1 MTSNIAKNGK
11 KSIIAD
17 LCNTLDKKLENIK
30 EESGEGLPYGY
41 LTKHIDSI
49 RVVCPS
55 ITRHDV
61 NNEFRRRA
69 KRGNKLIS
77 AAIEPATTVENQVL
91 TVATETALVHHNN
104 LPRKTGGRP
113 IGSTCAQKKIEEEAL
128 ATVKN
133 EIGVI
138 LQDEKKAAGKKNL
151 KRGRLSVII
160 QETKERHGVPDDVVI
175 SIDMIRQR
183 QKRRVECSQVR
194 GLKSPLLSIEPQLIK
209 ILIQMAEIRQCLTP
223 SEALHRRRCS

>member
-1 MTSNIAKNGK
+1 MTSNIAKNAK
-11 KSIIAD
+11 KAIIAD
-17 LCNTLDKKLENIK
+17 LCNILDKKLDKIK
-30 EESGEGLPYGY
+30 TEGGDSLPYGY
-41 LTKHIDSI
+41 LKEHIESV
-49 RVVCPS
+49 RAVCPS
-55 ITRHDV
+55 ITHHDV

-69 KRGNKLIS
+69 KRGNELIS

-138 LQDEKKAAGKKNL
+138 LRDEKKAAGKK
-151 KRGRLSVII
+151 S
-160 QETKERHGVPDDVVI
+160 
-175 SIDMIRQR
+175 
-183 QKRRVECSQVR
+183 
-194 GLKSPLLSIEPQLIK
+194 
-209 ILIQMAEIRQCLTP
+209 
-223 SEALHRRRCS
+223 